1 MCANIETEKKVPRR
15 RSLALLHKGFEVRGF
30 AEPSS
35 NLLGVTGNIDKL
47 ELLQP
52 FNGFSPRR
60 NRHKSRSLSLVTW
73 DTDAKLSIDPSIIGS
88 SIEAYLSSTDKLDK
102 VDEVVEGEEQHSPN
116 DPTQLPTRSTTKT
129 SIAVIR
135 KFTMTGGGTKPKT
148 KTEEQL

>member
-1 MCANIETEKKVPRR
+1 M
-15 RSLALLHKGFEVRGF
+15 ALLHKGFEVQGF

-35 NLLGVTGNIDKL
+35 KDFLGAGTGNVDKL

-52 FNGFSPRR
+52 FTGFSPRR
-60 NRHKSRSLSLVTW
+60 NRYKSRSLSLVTW

-102 VDEVVEGEEQHSPN
+102 VDEVVEGEEQQQSPN
-116 DPTQLPTRSTTKT
+116 DPTLLPTGSTSKT

-135 KFTMTGGGTKPKT
+135 KFTMTGGGTKPKI